1 MSKRGMTVVLF
12 LLTVALIG
20 AAWYFLKDVDRTRPE
35 ITFTGA
41 PAPYREGEDV
51 SILLSNVTAFD
62 SHDGDLTSE
71 IRVNQITP
79 IDNKTRARVTY
90 TVIDARKNIAT
101 ATQIVDYTPLSDE
114 STDESVTDS
123 MEDMTLADENAALG
137 EGTPD
142 EEALESLAGSDEDGE
157 RSKAEAPVLVL
168 NSGSDMISS
177 SDSFNYSAYIA
188 SVTDDKDSQD
198 ELFRNITIE
207 GDYSTNRAGTY
218 PLTIYVTDSDGNSS
232 NRETFIL
239 YRG

>member
-1 MSKRGMTVVLF
+1 MSKKGLTVLLL
-12 LLTVALIG
+12 LLTAVLIG

-35 ITFTGA
+35 LTFTGD

-51 SILLSNVTAFD
+51 SILLSNVTAYD

-71 IRVNQITP
+71 VRVNQITP

-90 TVIDARKNIAT
+90 AVIDARKNIAT
-101 ATQIVDYTPLSDE
+101 ASQIVDYTPLPDE
-114 STDESVTDS
+114 LGDESVTDS
-123 MEDMTLADENAALG
+123 PEDVSLADENAALG

-142 EEALESLAGSDEDGE
+142 EEALESVNGE
-157 RSKAEAPVLVL
+157 GVNAEAPVLVL
-168 NSGSDMISS
+168 NSGSDMISA

-198 ELFRNITIE
+198 ELFRHITID

-232 NRETFIL
+232 NKETFIL

>member
-1 MSKRGMTVVLF
+1 MTVF
-12 LLTVALIG
+12 LLLLTGVLIG

-35 ITFTGA
+35 ITFTGD

-51 SILLSNVTAFD
+51 SILLSNVTAYD

-71 IRVNQITP
+71 VRVNQITP

-90 TVIDARKNIAT
+90 AVIDARKNIAT
-101 ATQIVDYTPLSDE
+101 ASQIVDYTPLPDE
-114 STDESVTDS
+114 LGDESVTDS
-123 MEDMTLADENAALG
+123 PEDVSLADENAALG

-142 EEALESLAGSDEDGE
+142 EEALESVNVEGVN
-157 RSKAEAPVLVL
+157 AEAPVLVL
-168 NSGSDMISS
+168 NSGSDMISA

-198 ELFRNITIE
+198 ELFRHITIE

-232 NRETFIL
+232 NKETFIL

>member
-1 MSKRGMTVVLF
+1 MSKRGMTVF
-12 LLTVALIG
+12 LLLLTGVLIG

-35 ITFTGA
+35 ITFTGD

-51 SILLSNVTAFD
+51 SILLSNVTAYD

-71 IRVNQITP
+71 VRVNQITP

-90 TVIDARKNIAT
+90 AVIDARKNIAT
-101 ATQIVDYTPLSDE
+101 ASQIVDYTPLPDE
-114 STDESVTDS
+114 LGDESVTDS
-123 MEDMTLADENAALG
+123 PEDVSLADENAALG

-142 EEALESLAGSDEDGE
+142 EEALESVNGE
-157 RSKAEAPVLVL
+157 GVNVEAPVLVL
-168 NSGSDMISS
+168 NSGSDMISA

-198 ELFRNITIE
+198 ELFRHITID

-232 NRETFIL
+232 NKETFIL

>member
-1 MSKRGMTVVLF
+1 MSKKGLTVLLL
-12 LLTVALIG
+12 LLTAVLIG

-35 ITFTGA
+35 ITFTGD

-51 SILLSNVTAFD
+51 SILLSNVTAYD

-71 IRVNQITP
+71 VRVNQITP

-90 TVIDARKNIAT
+90 AVIDARKNIAT
-101 ATQIVDYTPLSDE
+101 ASQIVDYTPLPDE
-114 STDESVTDS
+114 LGDESVTDS
-123 MEDMTLADENAALG
+123 PEDVSLADENAALG

-142 EEALESLAGSDEDGE
+142 EEALESVNGE
-157 RSKAEAPVLVL
+157 GVNAEAPVLVL
-168 NSGSDMISS
+168 NSGSDMISA

-198 ELFRNITIE
+198 ELFRHITID

-232 NRETFIL
+232 NKETFIL

>member
-35 ITFTGA
+35 ITFTGD
-41 PAPYREGEDV
+41 PAPYSEGEDV

-71 IRVNQITP
+71 VRVNQITP

-90 TVIDARKNIAT
+90 AVIDARKNIAT
-101 ATQIVDYTPLSDE
+101 ASQIVDYTPLPDE
-114 STDESVTDS
+114 STDESMTDS
-123 MEDMTLADENAALG
+123 MEDTTLADENAALG
-137 EGTPD
+137 EGTLD
-142 EEALESLAGSDEDGE
+142 EEALESLAGSDGDGE
-157 RSKAEAPVLVL
+157 HGNAEAPVLVL

-218 PLTIYVTDSDGNSS
+218 QLTIYVTDSDGNSS

>member
-35 ITFTGA
+35 ITFTGE

-90 TVIDARKNIAT
+90 AVIDARKNIAT
-101 ATQIVDYTPLSDE
+101 ASQIVDYTPLPDE
-114 STDESVTDS
+114 LGDESVTDS
-123 MEDMTLADENAALG
+123 PEDVSLADENAALG

-142 EEALESLAGSDEDGE
+142 EEALESVNGE
-157 RSKAEAPVLVL
+157 GVNAEAPVLVL
-168 NSGSDMISS
+168 NSGSDMISA

-198 ELFRNITIE
+198 ELFRHITIE

>member
-12 LLTVALIG
+12 LLTVVLIG
-20 AAWYFLKDVDRTRPE
+20 AAWFFLKDVDRTRPE
-35 ITFTGA
+35 ITFTGD

-51 SILLSNVTAFD
+51 SILLSNVTAYD

-90 TVIDARKNIAT
+90 AVIDARKNIAT
-101 ATQIVDYTPLSDE
+101 ASQIVDYTPLPDEPGDE
-114 STDESVTDS
+114 SGTESIA
-123 MEDMTLADENAALG
+123 DMTLADENAALG

-142 EEALESLAGSDEDGE
+142 DEALESLAGSGEDG
-157 RSKAEAPVLVL
+157 APVLVL
-168 NSGSDMISS
+168 NSGSDMISA

-198 ELFRNITIE
+198 ELFRHITID

-232 NRETFIL
+232 NKETFIL

>member
-1 MSKRGMTVVLF
+1 MSKRGMTVLLL
-12 LLTVALIG
+12 LLTAVLIG

-35 ITFTGA
+35 ITFTGD

-51 SILLSNVTAFD
+51 SILLSNVTAYD

-71 IRVNQITP
+71 VRVNQITP

-90 TVIDARKNIAT
+90 AVIDARKNIAT
-101 ATQIVDYTPLSDE
+101 ASQIVDYTPLPDE
-114 STDESVTDS
+114 LGDESVTDS
-123 MEDMTLADENAALG
+123 PEDVSLADENAALG

-142 EEALESLAGSDEDGE
+142 EEALESVNGE
-157 RSKAEAPVLVL
+157 GVNAEAPVLVL
-168 NSGSDMISS
+168 NSGSDMISA

-198 ELFRNITIE
+198 ELFRHITID

-232 NRETFIL
+232 NKETFIL

>member
-1 MSKRGMTVVLF
+1 MSKRGMTVLLL
-12 LLTVALIG
+12 LLTAVLIG

-35 ITFTGA
+35 ITFTGD

-51 SILLSNVTAFD
+51 SILLSNVTAYD

-71 IRVNQITP
+71 VRVNQITP

-90 TVIDARKNIAT
+90 AVIDARKNIAT
-101 ATQIVDYTPLSDE
+101 ASQIVDYTPLPDE
-114 STDESVTDS
+114 LGDESVTDS
-123 MEDMTLADENAALG
+123 PEDVSLADENAALV

-142 EEALESLAGSDEDGE
+142 EEALESVNGE
-157 RSKAEAPVLVL
+157 GVNAEAPVLVL
-168 NSGSDMISS
+168 NSGSDMISA

-198 ELFRNITIE
+198 ELFRHITID

-232 NRETFIL
+232 NKETFIL

>member
-35 ITFTGA
+35 ITFTGD
-41 PAPYREGEDV
+41 PAPYSEGEDV

-71 IRVNQITP
+71 VRVNQITP

-90 TVIDARKNIAT
+90 AVIDARKNIAT
-101 ATQIVDYTPLSDE
+101 ASQIVDYTPLPDE
-114 STDESVTDS
+114 LGDESVTDS
-123 MEDMTLADENAALG
+123 PEDVSLADENAALG

-142 EEALESLAGSDEDGE
+142 EEALESVNGE
-157 RSKAEAPVLVL
+157 GVNAEAPVLVL
-168 NSGSDMISS
+168 NSGSDMISA

-198 ELFRNITIE
+198 ELFRHITID

-232 NRETFIL
+232 NKETFIL

>member
-35 ITFTGA
+35 ITFTGE

-90 TVIDARKNIAT
+90 AVIDARKNIAT
-101 ATQIVDYTPLSDE
+101 ASQIVDYTPLPDE
-114 STDESVTDS
+114 LGDESVTDS
-123 MEDMTLADENAALG
+123 PEDVSLADENAALG

-142 EEALESLAGSDEDGE
+142 EEALESVNGE
-157 RSKAEAPVLVL
+157 GVNAEAPVLVL
-168 NSGSDMISS
+168 NSGSDMISA

-198 ELFRNITIE
+198 ELFRHITID

-232 NRETFIL
+232 NKETFIL

>member
-35 ITFTGA
+35 ITFTGE

-137 EGTPD
+137 EGALD

-207 GDYSTNRAGTY
+207 GDYSTNRVGTY

>member
-35 ITFTGA
+35 ITFTGE

-114 STDESVTDS
+114 STDESVSTRRHWSHLQDLMKTES
-123 MEDMTLADENAALG
+123 TA
-137 EGTPD
+137 TPKRR
-142 EEALESLAGSDEDGE
+142 SLS
-157 RSKAEAPVLVL
+157 
-168 NSGSDMISS
+168 
-177 SDSFNYSAYIA
+177 
-188 SVTDDKDSQD
+188 
-198 ELFRNITIE
+198 
-207 GDYSTNRAGTY
+207 
-218 PLTIYVTDSDGNSS
+218 LT
-232 NRETFIL
+232 
-239 YRG
+239 RGRI

>member
-1 MSKRGMTVVLF
+1 MSKRGMTVF
-12 LLTVALIG
+12 LLLLTAVLIG

-35 ITFTGA
+35 ITFTGD

-51 SILLSNVTAFD
+51 SILLSNVTAYD

-71 IRVNQITP
+71 VRVNQITP

-90 TVIDARKNIAT
+90 AVIDARKNIAT
-101 ATQIVDYTPLSDE
+101 ASQIVDYTPLPDE
-114 STDESVTDS
+114 LGDESVTDS
-123 MEDMTLADENAALG
+123 PEDVSLADENAALG

-142 EEALESLAGSDEDGE
+142 EEALESVNVEGVN
-157 RSKAEAPVLVL
+157 AEAPVLVL
-168 NSGSDMISS
+168 NSGSDMISA

-198 ELFRNITIE
+198 ELFRHITIE

-232 NRETFIL
+232 NKETFIL

>member
-12 LLTVALIG
+12 LLTVVLIG
-20 AAWYFLKDVDRTRPE
+20 EAWYFLKDVDRTRPE

-41 PAPYREGEDV
+41 PSPYREGEDV

-90 TVIDARKNIAT
+90 AVIDARKN
-101 ATQIVDYTPLSDE
+101 
-114 STDESVTDS
+114 
-123 MEDMTLADENAALG
+123 MTLADENAVLG
-137 EGTPD
+137 EGTLD

-157 RSKAEAPVLVL
+157 HGNAEAPVLVL

-198 ELFRNITIE
+198 GLFRNITIE

>member
-1 MSKRGMTVVLF
+1 MT
-12 LLTVALIG
+12 A
-20 AAWYFLKDVDRTRPE
+20 Y
-35 ITFTGA
+35 
-41 PAPYREGEDV
+41 
-51 SILLSNVTAFD
+51 D

-71 IRVNQITP
+71 VRVNQITP

-90 TVIDARKNIAT
+90 AVIDARKNIAT
-101 ATQIVDYTPLSDE
+101 ASQIVDYTPLPDE
-114 STDESVTDS
+114 LGDESVTDS
-123 MEDMTLADENAALG
+123 PEDVSLADENAALG

-142 EEALESLAGSDEDGE
+142 EEALESVNVEGVN
-157 RSKAEAPVLVL
+157 AEAPVLVL
-168 NSGSDMISS
+168 NSGSDMISA

-198 ELFRNITIE
+198 ELFRHITID

-232 NRETFIL
+232 NKETFIL